1 MYVGVLQPELGVAP
15 EVSNSKVKNF
25 LPLSLKNFSHK
36 FQLQKKKCTYSRLT
50 GKQRPSGFLLPL
62 CPSEITT

>member
-36 FQLQKKKCTYSRLT
+36 FQLQKKKCVY
-50 GKQRPSGFLLPL
+50 
-62 CPSEITT
+62 IHA

>member
-36 FQLQKKKCTYSRLT
+36 FQLQKKNVYIFTLNWKTKAIWIFVAT
-50 GKQRPSGFLLPL
+50 LP
-62 CPSEITT
+62 